1 MTQKIHLQQIDSSGA
16 SSGQVIS
23 WDATNNA
30 WVPST
35 PTGGGGSSNTSMSAS
50 DILTSIKTV
59 DGASSGLDADLLD
72 GQEGSYYLNAGNLT
86 GTVPTARLPAFTGD
100 ATSSSGSASLTLATV
115 NSNVGTFGNTS
126 AIPVVTVNAKG
137 LVTAVSTTDLSTK
150 ANTASPTFTGTPT
163 APTATAATNNTQI
176 ATTAF
181 VQTAVA
187 GASGGTKG
195 FGTFYAGKPTANE
208 VIGGGVAPYA
218 FNITAA
224 NCRARAGTAAAA
236 STVFSIR
243 KNGSQVGT
251 VTFSASGSVGAFS
264 ITTAA
269 VAVGDIMTIV
279 APGTA
284 DSAISDIAFS
294 IIA

>member
-86 GTVPTARLPAFTGD
+86 GTVPAARLPAFTGD
-100 ATSSSGSASLTLATV
+100 VTKASGGSSLTLATV
-115 NSNVGTFGNTS
+115 NSNVGSFGSAT
-126 AIPVVTVNAKG
+126 AIPVVTVNDKG
-137 LVTAVSTTDLSTK
+137 LVTAVSTVAPNMNNL
-150 ANTASPTFTGTPT
+150 ALTGVPT
-163 APTATAATNNTQI
+163 APTAAENTNTTQL
-176 ATTAF
+176 ATTAY
-181 VQTAVA
+181 VQTNL
-187 GASGGTKG
+187 SSYSKIKG
-195 FGTFYAGKPTANE
+195 FSVFWPGTVTANAN
-208 VIGGGVAPYA
+208 IGGSIAPYSYT
-218 FNITAA
+218 ISQAA
-224 NCRARAGTAAAA
+224 CKARSLVAAAA
-236 STVFSIR
+236 QSIFTIK
-243 KNGSQVGT
+243 KNGASIGT
-251 VTFSASGSVGAFS
+251 VTFAASSTTGTVS
-264 ITTAA
+264 ITSTA
-269 VAVGDIMTIV
+269 VVVGDLLTIS

-284 DSAISDIAFS
+284 DANLADITMIVVS
-294 IIA
+294 S